1 MNNRRLALLVAVVAL
16 VAAGIWSWRD
26 EHIASQ
32 DATAHVINGVVQDT
46 SGRRVLYW
54 YDPMVPQQRFEKPG
68 KSPFMDMQLVPKYA
82 DEEDDSALRISPTI
96 QQNLGIRLAKV
107 ERTRIGDKLAA
118 MGRIEADER
127 RRYAVPSR
135 VGGFVERLYVR
146 AQGDPVSEGEKLAE
160 VYSPELYSAQLEY
173 LALLSA
179 SELHDADSLAS
190 ASRQRLVLLGMVESE
205 IESIARSREARRRF
219 GIYSPSSG
227 YAAELNVR
235 EGAQIVAGAT
245 LMSIAD
251 LTSVWL
257 IADVPERDAARLT
270 KGSEALARLAGAPQK
285 TFSGIV
291 DFIYPV
297 LNAETR
303 TIRVRVVLPNKDAAL
318 RPGMFAHVS
327 LDSPQRDTL
336 SVPSEAVIYTGSR
349 IIVIVKSPDG
359 FRPIEVQTGTEGHG
373 RTEIISG
380 LSAGEEVVAS
390 GQFLIDSE
398 ASLSG
403 AFPSKEAPR

>member
-1 MNNRRLALLVAVVAL
+1 MNSRSLALLVAVVVL
-16 VAAGIWSWRD
+16 LAAGIWSWRD
-26 EHIASQ
+26 THVESQ
-32 DATAHVINGVVQDT
+32 EATANVIDGVVQDA
-46 SGRRVLYW
+46 SERRVLYW
-54 YDPMVPQQRFEKPG
+54 YDPMVPQQHFEKPG

-82 DEEDDSALRISPTI
+82 DEEDGSALRISPAV
-96 QQNLGIRLAKV
+96 QQNLGIRFAKV
-107 ERTRIGDKLAA
+107 ERTRIADKLAA
-118 MGRIEADER
+118 VGRIEADER

-146 AQGDPVSEGEKLAE
+146 AQGDAVSERQKLAE

-173 LALLSA
+173 LALMNA
-179 SELHDADSLAS
+179 SELDDSDSLAN
-190 ASRQRLVLLGMVESE
+190 AARQRLVLLGMAESE

-227 YAAELNVR
+227 FAAELNVR
-235 EGAQIVAGAT
+235 EGAQIEAGAT

-257 IADVPERDAARLT
+257 IAEVPERDAARLA
-270 KGSEALARLAGAPQK
+270 KGGEALARLEGAPEK
-285 TFSGIV
+285 AFSGIV
-291 DFIYPV
+291 DFIYPI

-303 TIRVRVVLPNKDAAL
+303 TIRVRVVLPNKDGAL

-327 LDSPQRDTL
+327 LDSPQRDPL

-349 IIVIVKSPDG
+349 TVVIVKSPHG
-359 FRPIEVQTGTEGHG
+359 FRPVEVQTGTEVDG

-403 AFPSKEAPR
+403 AFTSKEEPR

>member
-1 MNNRRLALLVAVVAL
+1 MNSRSLALIVAVVVL
-16 VAAGIWSWRD
+16 LAAGIWSWRD
-26 EHIASQ
+26 THVESQ
-32 DATAHVINGVVQDT
+32 DATVNVIDGVVQDA

-54 YDPMVPQQRFEKPG
+54 YDPMVPQQHFEKPG

-82 DEEDDSALRISPTI
+82 DEEDGSALRISPAV
-96 QQNLGIRLAKV
+96 QQNLGIRLAKA
-107 ERTRIGDKLAA
+107 ERTRIADKLAA
-118 MGRIEADER
+118 VGRIEADER
-127 RRYAVPSR
+127 RRYVVPSR

-146 AQGDPVSEGEKLAE
+146 AQGDAVSEGQKLAE

-173 LALLSA
+173 LALLNA
-179 SELHDADSLAS
+179 SELHDSDSITNA
-190 ASRQRLVLLGMVESE
+190 ARQRLVLLGMAESE

-235 EGAQIVAGAT
+235 EGAQIEAGAT

-251 LTSVWL
+251 FTSVWL
-257 IADVPERDAARLT
+257 ITEVPERDAARLA
-270 KGSEALARLAGAPQK
+270 KGGEALARLEGAPEK
-285 TFSGIV
+285 AFSGIV
-291 DFIYPV
+291 DFIYPM

-303 TIRVRVVLPNKDAAL
+303 TIRVRVVLPNEDGAL

-327 LDSPQRDTL
+327 LDSPQRDML

-349 IIVIVKSPDG
+349 TVVIVKSPHG
-359 FRPIEVQTGTEGHG
+359 FRPVEVQTGMEGNG

-403 AFPSKEAPR
+403 AFPSKEEPR

>member
-1 MNNRRLALLVAVVAL
+1 MNSRWLALIVAVVVLLAVGL
-16 VAAGIWSWRD
+16 WSWRD
-26 EHIASQ
+26 AHIAPE
-32 DATAHVINGVVQDT
+32 DETDRVIDGVVQDA

-54 YDPMVPQQRFEKPG
+54 YDPMAPQQHFEKPG

-82 DEEDDSALRISPTI
+82 DDVGGSALRISPAV

-107 ERTRIGDKLAA
+107 ERTRIADEIVAV
-118 MGRIEADER
+118 GRIEADER

-146 AQGDPVSEGEKLAE
+146 AQGDPVSKGEKLAE

-173 LALLSA
+173 LALMSA
-179 SELHDADSLAS
+179 SELHDADSLAN

-227 YAAELNVR
+227 YVAELNVR
-235 EGAQIVAGAT
+235 EGAQIEAGAT

-257 IADVPERDAARLT
+257 IAEVPERDAARLA
-270 KGSEALARLAGAPQK
+270 KGGEALARLEGAPEK

-303 TIRVRVVLPNKDAAL
+303 TIRVRVALPNKDGAL
-318 RPGMFAHVS
+318 RPGMFARVS
-327 LDSPQRDTL
+327 LDSPQREAL

-349 IIVIVKSPDG
+349 TVVIVKSPHG
-359 FRPIEVQTGTEGHG
+359 FRPIEVQTGIEGNG
-373 RTEIISG
+373 RTEITSG

-403 AFPSKEAPR
+403 AFASKEEPQ

>member
-1 MNNRRLALLVAVVAL
+1 MNNRWLALIVAVVVL
-16 VAAGIWSWRD
+16 LAAGIWSSRD
-26 EHIASQ
+26 ARIAPE
-32 DATAHVINGVVQDT
+32 DAAGHVIDGVVQDA

-54 YDPMVPQQRFEKPG
+54 YDPMAPQQHFEKPG

-82 DEEDDSALRISPTI
+82 DEEDGSALRISPAI
-96 QQNLGIRLAKV
+96 QQNLGIRLAKA
-107 ERTRIGDKLAA
+107 ERTRIADKVAA
-118 MGRIEADER
+118 LGRIEADER

-146 AQGDPVSEGEKLAE
+146 AQGDAVSEGEKLAE

-173 LALLSA
+173 LALMSA
-179 SELHDADSLAS
+179 NELDDFGSLAN
-190 ASRQRLVLLGMVESE
+190 ASRERLVLLGMVESE
-205 IESIARSREARRRF
+205 IEAITRSREARRHF

-235 EGAQIVAGAT
+235 EGAQIEAGAT
-245 LMSIAD
+245 LMSIVD

-257 IADVPERDAARLT
+257 IAEVPESDAARLA
-270 KGSEALARLAGAPQK
+270 KGGEALARLEGAPQK
-285 TFSGIV
+285 AFSGIV

-297 LNAETR
+297 LDAETR
-303 TIRVRVVLPNKDAAL
+303 TIRVRVVLPNEDGAL

-349 IIVIVKSPDG
+349 TVVIVKSPHG
-359 FRPIEVQTGTEGHG
+359 FRPVDVQTGMEGSG

>member
-1 MNNRRLALLVAVVAL
+1 MNNRRLALLVAVVVL

-235 EGAQIVAGAT
+235 EGAQIEAGAT

-359 FRPIEVQTGTEGHG
+359 FRPIEVQTGTEGNG

>member
-1 MNNRRLALLVAVVAL
+1 MNSRSLALIVAVVVL
-16 VAAGIWSWRD
+16 LAAGIWSWRD
-26 EHIASQ
+26 THVESQ
-32 DATAHVINGVVQDT
+32 DATVNVIDGVVQDA

-54 YDPMVPQQRFEKPG
+54 YDPMVPQQHFEKPG

-82 DEEDDSALRISPTI
+82 DEEDGSALRISPAV
-96 QQNLGIRLAKV
+96 QQNLGIRLAKA
-107 ERTRIGDKLAA
+107 ERTRIADKLAA
-118 MGRIEADER
+118 VGRIEADER
-127 RRYAVPSR
+127 RRYVVPSR

-146 AQGDPVSEGEKLAE
+146 AQGDAVSEGQKLAE

-173 LALLSA
+173 LALLNA
-179 SELHDADSLAS
+179 SELHDSDSIAN
-190 ASRQRLVLLGMVESE
+190 AARQRLVLLGMAESE

-235 EGAQIVAGAT
+235 EGAQIEAGAT

-257 IADVPERDAARLT
+257 ITEVPERDAARLA
-270 KGSEALARLAGAPQK
+270 KGGEALARLEGAPEK
-285 TFSGIV
+285 AFSGIV
-291 DFIYPV
+291 DFIYPM

-303 TIRVRVVLPNKDAAL
+303 TIRVRVVLPNEDGAL

-327 LDSPQRDTL
+327 LDSPQRDML

-349 IIVIVKSPDG
+349 TVVIVKSPHG
-359 FRPIEVQTGTEGHG
+359 FRPVEVQTGMEGNG

-403 AFPSKEAPR
+403 AFPSKEEPR